1 MIEIEGEIVKQIQ
14 TSENVR
20 DNIQLEKVKQRTLL
34 REDRA
39 SETQMQRV
47 VVWQAQEE
55 IHRDPML
62 LLTKQIYKFKG
73 MEGIRGNI

>member
-1 MIEIEGEIVKQIQ
+1 MIEIEGEIVKQIE

-39 SETQMQRV
+39 SETQMPRV

>member
-1 MIEIEGEIVKQIQ
+1 MIEIEGEIVKQIE

-34 REDRA
+34 REHRA
-39 SETQMQRV
+39 SEIQMQRV

-55 IHRDPML
+55 IHRDSML
-62 LLTKQIYKFKG
+62 VLTKKIYKFKG
-73 MEGIRGNI
+73 MEGKRGNI